1 MNETTKET
9 LKDCGKLILA
19 QFIFVLSI
27 LGVIL
32 LVASLALVIYGAF
45 LFHEG
50 VGYMTVGI
58 MASKF
63 LSKVNFK
70 KAIGKL

>member
-1 MNETTKET
+1 MKETTKQA
-9 LKDCGKLILA
+9 LKDSGKLFLA
-19 QFIFVLSI
+19 QLIFVLSI
-27 LGVIL
+27 IGVIL

-58 MASKF
+58 MTSKF
-63 LSKVNFK
+63 LYKVNFK
-70 KAIGKL
+70 KTIDKL

>member
-19 QFIFVLSI
+19 QFTFVLSI

-58 MASKF
+58 MAA
-63 LSKVNFK
+63 KVNFK

>member
-58 MASKF
+58 MASK
-63 LSKVNFK
+63 VNFK

>member
-19 QFIFVLSI
+19 QFTFVLSI

-58 MASKF
+58 MASK
-63 LSKVNFK
+63 VNFK
-70 KAIGKL
+70 KTIDKL

>member
-1 MNETTKET
+1 MKET
-9 LKDCGKLILA
+9 IKQALKDSGKLFLA
-19 QFIFVLSI
+19 KLIFVLSI
-27 LGVIL
+27 IGVIL
-32 LVASLALVIYGAF
+32 LVAYLALVIYGAF

-58 MASKF
+58 MTFKF

-70 KAIGKL
+70 KAIDEL

>member
-1 MNETTKET
+1 MKETTKQT

-19 QFIFVLSI
+19 QFILVLSI

-58 MASKF
+58 MASK
-63 LSKVNFK
+63 VNFK
-70 KAIGKL
+70 KTIDKL